1 MNPAAQF
8 PHTGAV
14 ILAAGQ
20 SRRMGTPKL
29 VLPWGSET
37 VVGRVVSVLQAAGIG
52 QIVVVTG
59 ANRVQVESALQSKA
73 LTLVHNPQYTQSE
86 MLASL
91 QIGLRALDADINGSL
106 VVLGD
111 QPQIEAPIVEEIARR
126 AGERLDALIVP
137 SYQNRRGHPW
147 LAGRALWEGIFALND
162 PPQTLR
168 DFLRDHARQIE
179 YVNVDSPSV
188 LADVDTPEDYHRQRP
203 QNGA

>member
-1 MNPAAQF
+1 MNPAVQF

-37 VVGRVVSVLQAAGIG
+37 VIGRVVSVLQTAGIG

-59 ANRVQVESALQSKA
+59 ANSVQVESALQSKA
-73 LTLVHNPQYTQSE
+73 LTLVHNPQYAQSE

-91 QIGLRALDADINGSL
+91 QIGLRALDAGINASL

-111 QPQIEAPIVEEIARR
+111 QPQIENTIVEAIAHR

-147 LAGRALWEGIFALND
+147 LAGRALWADIFTLND

-168 DFLRDHARQIE
+168 DFLRDYAAQID
-179 YVNVDSPSV
+179 YVNVNSPSV
-188 LADVDTPEDYHRQRP
+188 LADVDTPEEYHRQRP
-203 QNGA
+203 QDGA